1 MNYREPKENFSDD
14 FSIDEI
20 PQFVSI
26 GFDDNGVSGYR
37 DNQSAMKWAVDL
49 FNGKNNPRGCC
60 NALAYDDENCTATYF
75 CSSKYIDKF
84 HYNDPEDV
92 KKSWLEAFK
101 KKNEIGNH
109 CFTHKQG
116 GKFNESEWDEE
127 INACN
132 TMLKNLLVDEPDFKS
147 KGFRAPFLDINKNL
161 FEVLLK
167 NDFVYDSSIEEGWQ
181 PEQDGRNFYWPYT
194 LHSGSPGYDILRSWD
209 DTSKEPI
216 EFCPGLWE
224 IPIYV
229 VIAPPD
235 EKCEQYNIPVGF
247 RKRLK
252 ERLSWFDI
260 DSGKIT
266 GFDYNLWYF
275 FKMSKE
281 EFVATLKYTLD
292 LRIEGNKCPFTFG
305 AHSEVYSKEYLMEIE
320 TPPEER
326 KKAIEEF
333 IEYALSKDCVRVVS
347 YEKILQWIN
356 NPIGFNKVSVQ
367 DTKKVSNEKIQIPIV
382 LKDNKR
388 IIEGNERE
396 FKLSENIK
404 RIDGYKNLNI
414 KWYLNNKLI
423 ERNTKKIKYEIKKPA
438 FYNVKVELKNSRQS
452 YSDEFGFWV
461 YSKSYYEEK
470 KYVVVDKSN
479 IKLNYKNIKVC
490 DFKIQ
495 KNNIAVDKLKE
506 QCSVKLFICEEKS
519 KHKLSGCLIFNE
531 QEFVLNDWMC
541 KIRIDNVSVFEDL
554 NFTIELDERSNV
566 ELFWQFENEMLN
578 EKNEAHEIDELGNIY
593 LKKMG
598 KKIRFKFESEANFL
612 LDKNFM
618 PKDWKPKYIVFA
630 ITSKD
635 DYKLDGVAK
644 LGLSNILLDGWYKE
658 AKFIIDENIEDI
670 KLRIFTNSERD
681 YNISWWC
688 E

>member
-1 MNYREPKENFSDD
+1 
-14 FSIDEI
+14 
-20 PQFVSI
+20 
-26 GFDDNGVSGYR
+26 
-37 DNQSAMKWAVDL
+37 
-49 FNGKNNPRGCC
+49 
-60 NALAYDDENCTATYF
+60 
-75 CSSKYIDKF
+75 
-84 HYNDPEDV
+84 
-92 KKSWLEAFK
+92 
-101 KKNEIGNH
+101 
-109 CFTHKQG
+109 
-116 GKFNESEWDEE
+116 
-127 INACN
+127 
-132 TMLKNLLVDEPDFKS
+132 MLKNLLVDEPDFKS

-423 ERNTKKIKYEIKKPA
+423 ERNTKKIKYEFKKPA